1 MGRWILGMDNSMKG
15 KERMIDHLLKCE
27 QGMKDTLKQIYDT
40 ACKLEMYLENEKQ
53 HILLNEIYQL
63 ARKYER
69 EPSVNEKLQAQ
80 KEEIEELKEQVRRL
94 TMTHLREMEGD
105 E

>member
-1 MGRWILGMDNSMKG
+1 MGRWILGMDNSPAG
-15 KERMIDHLLKCE
+15 KERMINHLLECE
-27 QGMKDTLKQIYDT
+27 RGMKDTFKQIYDT
-40 ACKLEMYLENEKQ
+40 ACKLEHYIDNEKQ
-53 HILLNEIYQL
+53 HILLNEIYKL
-63 ARKYER
+63 SRKYER

-94 TMTHLREMEGD
+94 MEGD

>member
-1 MGRWILGMDNSMKG
+1 MSRWILGMDNSMKG

-27 QGMKDTLKQIYDT
+27 RGMKDTLKQIYDV
-40 ACKLEMYLENEKQ
+40 ASKLEMYLENEKQ

-80 KEEIEELKEQVRRL
+80 REEIDELRQMVLNQQKIISGL
-94 TMTHLREMEGD
+94 MEGD

>member
-1 MGRWILGMDNSMKG
+1 
-15 KERMIDHLLKCE
+15 
-27 QGMKDTLKQIYDT
+27 MKDTLKQIYDT

-80 KEEIEELKEQVRRL
+80 REEIDELKKLVKKL
-94 TMTHLREMEGD
+94 MEG
-105 E
+105 EE